1 MVRNIYTK
9 EFKIKAIDL
18 LEQSNKP
25 LRQVARELGVAEN
38 NLYNWRRNYRGGQEK
53 AFPNQPQLNA
63 KDLESRRLKARI
75 AELEEEREIL
85 KKAAA
90 FFAKEG
96 QRNTR

>member
-1 MVRNIYTK
+1 MVRSIYTK
-9 EFKIKAIDL
+9 EFKIKAIEL

-38 NLYNWRRNYRGGQEK
+38 NLYNWRRIYRNNQEE
-53 AFPNQPQLNA
+53 AFPNQPHLTA
-63 KDLESRRLKARI
+63 KDLELRRLRARI
-75 AELEEEREIL
+75 TELEEDREIL

>member
-1 MVRNIYTK
+1 MVRNVYTK
-9 EFKIKAIDL
+9 EFKIKAIEL

-38 NLYNWRRNYRGGQEK
+38 NLYNWRRNYRNNQEK
-53 AFPNQPQLNA
+53 AFPNQPQLNE
-63 KDLESRRLKARI
+63 KDLELRRLKARI

>member
-1 MVRNIYTK
+1 MDRSIYTK
-9 EFKIKAIDL
+9 EFKIKAIEL

-38 NLYNWRRNYRGGQEK
+38 NLYNWRRIYRNNQEK
-53 AFPNQPQLNA
+53 AFPNQPQLNE
-63 KDLESRRLKARI
+63 KDLELRRLKARI

>member
-1 MVRNIYTK
+1 MVRSVYTK
-9 EFKIKAIDL
+9 EFKVKAIEL
-18 LEQSNKP
+18 LEQGNKA

-38 NLYNWRRNYRGGQEK
+38 NLYNWRKQYRINQEK
-53 AFPNQPQLNA
+53 AFPNQPQLNE
-63 KDLESRRLKARI
+63 KDLELRRLKARI

>member
-1 MVRNIYTK
+1 MVRNVYTK
-9 EFKIKAIDL
+9 EFKGKAIEL
-18 LEQSNKP
+18 LEQSDKT

-38 NLYNWRRNYRGGQEK
+38 NLYNWRKNYRINHEN
-53 AFPNQPQLNA
+53 AFPNHPKLTE
-63 KDLESRRLKARI
+63 KDLELRRLKARI

-90 FFAKEG
+90 FFAREG

>member
-9 EFKIKAIDL
+9 EFKIKAVEL
-18 LEQSNKP
+18 LEQSSKS

-38 NLYNWRRNYRGGQEK
+38 NLYNWRRDYRNNQEK
-53 AFPNQPQLNA
+53 AFPNQPQLNE
-63 KDLESRRLKARI
+63 KDLELRRLKARI

>member
-1 MVRNIYTK
+1 MVRNVYTK
-9 EFKIKAIDL
+9 EFKIKAIEL
-18 LEQSNKP
+18 LEQSNKT

-38 NLYNWRRNYRGGQEK
+38 NLYNWRKIYQTNQVT
-53 AFPNQPQLNA
+53 AFPNQPKLNE
-63 KDLESRRLKARI
+63 KDLELRRLKARV

>member
-9 EFKIKAIDL
+9 EFKIKAIEL

-38 NLYNWRRNYRGGQEK
+38 NLYNWRKRYRDSQEK
-53 AFPNQPQLNA
+53 AFPNQPQLKE
-63 KDLESRRLKARI
+63 KDLELRRLKARI

-85 KKAAA
+85 KKAA

>member
-1 MVRNIYTK
+1 MVRNVYTK
-9 EFKIKAIDL
+9 EFKIKAIEL
-18 LEQSNKP
+18 LEQSDKS
-25 LRQVARELGVAEN
+25 LRQIARELGVSEN
-38 NLYNWRRNYRGGQEK
+38 NLYNWRKDYRNNQEK
-53 AFPNQPQLNA
+53 AFPNQPHLDE
-63 KDLESRRLKARI
+63 KDLELRRLKARI

>member
-1 MVRNIYTK
+1 MVRSIYTK
-9 EFKIKAIDL
+9 EFKIKAIEL

-38 NLYNWRRNYRGGQEK
+38 NLYNWRKLYRNNPEK
-53 AFPNQPQLNA
+53 SFPNQPQLNE
-63 KDLESRRLKARI
+63 KDLELRRLTARI